1 MSTSGPGLPE
11 HEQRAWDAIVAD
23 LSDDLYAD
31 PTQALDHDALL
42 GGSRPMD
49 PAADAISDDAVATE
63 GLDDDDDYDDDI
75 DGFQP
80 PPPPPIPTP
89 HDAIGRFSWAAVLGG
104 PALVVLATVL
114 GWDRWLANL
123 GVALAVGGFASLV
136 WRMSD
141 RDDDDDGA
149 VV

>member
-1 MSTSGPGLPE
+1 MSASGPGLPD

-23 LSDDLYAD
+23 LSGDLPAD
-31 PTQALDHDALL
+31 PTQPLDHDALQ
-42 GGSRPMD
+42 GGGRSRE
-49 PAADAISDDAVATE
+49 PANETAADDAVATDGFDE
-63 GLDDDDDYDDDI
+63 DDDVE
-75 DGFQP
+75 GFQP
-80 PPPPPIPTP
+80 PPPPPIPAP
-89 HDAIGRFSWAAVLGG
+89 QDAIGRFSWAAVLGG
-104 PALVVLATVL
+104 PLLVVLATVL

-123 GVALAVGGFASLV
+123 GIALAVGGFASLV